1 METILIPSTKSLTLT
16 NKFPDGNINEG
27 HIAVGNDGL
36 YTYSS
41 FLFFDISSIPNNA
54 EISNAE
60 LVLFKTDNFYN
71 DCRKYIYIYPLGDYF
86 STYSTYN
93 NPPVVNQIVESAL
106 YPLTSK
112 ISTTAN
118 ITKLVSLWYR
128 NIIPN
133 KGMIL
138 YKKNNNFITNFGS
151 AICND
156 SYLIPYIKVV
166 YSIKNICD
174 HDIKN
179 HTSMKVIY
187 CCSCNPQPS
196 PGEPTIREVEV
207 TGTVAPYSIYVAI
220 ITLAVT
226 RSGTGHI
233 DNYYVTDEYD
243 NSKSNVPL
251 VIDKIY
257 NIAVIPQETSGDT
270 ETLNFSGSYKSW

>member
-1 METILIPSTKSLTLT
+1 MIPSTKSLTLT
-16 NKFPDGNINEG
+16 NKIPDGNINEG
-27 HIAVGNDGL
+27 HIAVGNDEL
-36 YTYSS
+36 YTYTS

-71 DCRKYIYIYPLGDYF
+71 DFRKYIYIYPLGDYF

-93 NPPVVNQIVESAL
+93 NPPVVNRIVESDL

-128 NIIPN
+128 NTIPN
-133 KGMIL
+133 KGIIL
-138 YKKNNNFITNFGS
+138 YKKNNNFIAKFGS

-166 YSIKNICD
+166 YRIKNICD

-196 PGEPTIREVEV
+196 PGEPTIRQVEV

-243 NSKSNVPL
+243 NSQSSTPL

-270 ETLNFSGSYKSW
+270 ETLNFSGSYKS